1 MLILNRIICI
11 QYMMTQLTRES
22 PVPESVKVWPG
33 PFWHRGDDQGLLNL
47 FTAHSET
54 SFFFF
59 SFVSALLLTYL
70 LSPTQ
75 TQPVHTSVH
84 WQWGIASASEIFL
97 NKFATHSYTCDPL
110 RPVFFFL
117 SLLRFSLFLTRGLLK
132 LKVHDDKIINL
143 TYFVLIG
150 SI

>member
-22 PVPESVKVWPG
+22 PVPESVKVWSG

-54 SFFFF
+54 SSFFFF
-59 SFVSALLLTYL
+59 LRFSFAPDLSLISHSNTTSTHIRTLAVRHCISKWNISKQICYTLLHLWSTE
-70 LSPTQ
+70 
-75 TQPVHTSVH
+75 
-84 WQWGIASASEIFL
+84 A
-97 NKFATHSYTCDPL
+97 C
-110 RPVFFFL
+110 FFFL